1 MDQAEID
8 KINKTI
14 PFVDGKIY
22 WKDNN
27 WTSKLW
33 EEMYEAGWRAVQSE
47 ENPEYVVVQDELGSS
62 IYSAKGRI
70 NMLKQLVKIFLFR

>member
-47 ENPEYVVVQDELGSS
+47 ES
-62 IYSAKGRI
+62 R
-70 NMLKQLVKIFLFR
+70 NMLLFKMN